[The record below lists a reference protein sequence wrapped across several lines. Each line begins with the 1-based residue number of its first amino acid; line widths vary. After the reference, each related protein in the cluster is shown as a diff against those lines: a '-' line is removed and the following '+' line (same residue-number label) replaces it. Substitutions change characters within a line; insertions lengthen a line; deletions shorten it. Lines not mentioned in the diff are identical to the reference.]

1 MSRSQYTL
9 GAWTGAMRKVEKREG
24 GAPCLPPYPTVLACW
39 PSMDTLSQSTG
50 THSVGRRRAACCL
63 SSGDVPQI
71 FSVGVPGTLGEL
83 GTDGPVGV
91 TGISI
96 WSKRVK
102 GIELGEL
109 ADGSSTVCTWEASP
123 QGPLLTNPPTPD
135 PCREPAGCQP
145 GPATYQVVPQSPQK
159 LTLGFFT
166 PLPLGCSSAS
176 CCFRGLL
183 SARGVSTKLESWGSG
198 VAFSPKGSD
207 WRRETS
213 SVATRASGL
222 GVPVPW
228 NPNVPLPRSYSL
240 EKSRGAGMQTEHWA
254 LLLPDTCNCVTS
266 EITSLPIPSLS
277 KQPC

>member
-1 MSRSQYTL
+1 M
-9 GAWTGAMRKVEKREG
+9 
-24 GAPCLPPYPTVLACW
+24 APALC
-39 PSMDTLSQSTG
+39 
-50 THSVGRRRAACCL
+50 
-63 SSGDVPQI
+63 
-71 FSVGVPGTLGEL
+71 VPGKL
-83 GTDGPVGV
+83 P
-91 TGISI
+91 
-96 WSKRVK
+96 
-102 GIELGEL
+102 
-109 ADGSSTVCTWEASP
+109 P

-207 WRRETS
+207 WRRETG

-254 LLLPDTCNCVTS
+254 LLLPDNLQLCDFGDYFS
-266 EITSLPIPSLS
+266 SYSLTFKAVMLS
-277 KQPC
+277 PALPLT